1 MQFNLAVKGI
11 IRKGDE
17 ILVLKRSS
25 KDDHEPSV
33 WETVGGGIDEQMSPQ
48 DALKREIRE
57 EANLEVEVGEPF
69 NVFTFT
75 KDNGEF
81 KIGITFVCDYVSG
94 EVELSDEHS
103 EYKWIRPEEFKQLES
118 IESLHREIEKYA
130 KKYGKK

>member
-25 KDDHEPSV
+25 EDDHKPNA
-33 WETVGGGIDEQMSPQ
+33 WETVGGGMDAQNSPQ
-48 DALKREIRE
+48 EALKREIKE
-57 EANLEVEVGEPF
+57 ETNLEVEVGEPF

-94 EVELSDEHS
+94 DVILSDEHS
-103 EYKWIRPEEFKQLES
+103 EYKWIKPEEFKQLES
-118 IESLHREIEKYA
+118 IESLHSEIEKYA
-130 KKYGKK
+130 KKYAR